1 MIEKLLEKQRL
12 ENKKGGNFAY
22 EAAEEEKKKKKEENK
37 RERMRKDTERKLKES
52 KDSYLKLHQFD
63 FLYEKINRIKR
74 WVKGQQDVIETMES
88 RMIKLIEK
96 RKNKEKV
103 WATQNQIKV
112 FNQLN
117 HDNDNSHTLI

>member
-52 KDSYLKLHQFD
+52 KDSYLKLH
-63 FLYEKINRIKR
+63 
-74 WVKGQQDVIETMES
+74 
-88 RMIKLIEK
+88 
-96 RKNKEKV
+96 
-103 WATQNQIKV
+103 
-112 FNQLN
+112 
-117 HDNDNSHTLI
+117 